1 MADLLTSL
9 SEFTMVK
16 LTKTW
21 EEQAFPHVWKKSQF
35 YHCLHGQ
42 VKIRGQSC
50 LDFSA
55 AADTAVTM
63 DWGAHSLW
71 FASGGKLTQR
81 GEDVFRQL
89 SHTSQGKG
97 EMMEEYNDVF
107 WSTVNGR
114 EKDRKGLERA
124 HKDDWEANRPL
135 MAFKEGMKPPSASGC
150 SAVSSLSH
158 CHILGYTSHYS
169 YNQAARRRGVLGCS
183 KWTQALFAV
192 LWAENFHRLPTCI
205 ASCGL
210 EGTNL
215 SAHHLFL
222 GF

>member
-135 MAFKEGMKPPSASGC
+135 WWLLRKAWSLPQPLGVVQCPACHTAIFWGTHLTIPTTRQQGEGESWDAPNGRKPFLL
-150 SAVSSLSH
+150 SSEQRTSIGFPPALLH
-158 CHILGYTSHYS
+158 VVLKAQTYLHIIY
-169 YNQAARRRGVLGCS
+169 
-183 KWTQALFAV
+183 F
-192 LWAENFHRLPTCI
+192 
-205 ASCGL
+205 
-210 EGTNL
+210 
-215 SAHHLFL
+215 
-222 GF
+222 